1 MKKNYE
7 NENYLEW
14 FLLRP
19 PKTSGVRVYT
29 FSWLLNVCNSGY
41 YQIYFNIGIFTHFV
55 LGSRFSFSREK
66 TTPCMPHP
74 GWAIFAYQWQT
85 HKEHE
90 EFIACWFWIGVTQ
103 HVDPAQLLAKNNRKI
118 LWQVTSRVSIYTLRY
133 AKNAC
138 CGESNC
144 LLRRISDLST
154 SLQVVQNV
162 STRKSFILLEGKK
175 PFW

>member
-1 MKKNYE
+1 MKIIWNGSYFVLQKRVG
-7 NENYLEW
+7 LE
-14 FLLRP
+14 
-19 PKTSGVRVYT
+19 
-29 FSWLLNVCNSGY
+29 
-41 YQIYFNIGIFTHFV
+41 FTHSLGFWMFV
-55 LGSRFSFSREK
+55 ILD
-66 TTPCMPHP
+66 TTKSILILAYLRISSWGLAFPSAARKPPPCMPHP